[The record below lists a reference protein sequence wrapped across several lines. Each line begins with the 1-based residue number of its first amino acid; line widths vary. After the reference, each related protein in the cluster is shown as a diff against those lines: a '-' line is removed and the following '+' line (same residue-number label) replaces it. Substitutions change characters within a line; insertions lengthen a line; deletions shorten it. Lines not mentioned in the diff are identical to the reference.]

1 MRELGLGPDAFI
13 DIGRILLAFALA
25 FPIAWE
31 RAQGHRS
38 VGFRTLPI
46 VAMAACGFTLVGKGM
61 LGIDAE
67 GQARVLQG
75 IISGIGFVGAGAIV
89 KQGTDVRGLVTA
101 ASIWNAGAIGAAVGF
116 ERAEI
121 AFVLSLIN
129 LISNAFLTRYEKKE
143 LDEDEEAKGE
153 SSG

>member
-1 MRELGLGPDAFI
+1 VRELALEADALL

-31 RAQGHRS
+31 RAHGQRS

-61 LGIDAE
+61 IGIDAE

-75 IISGIGFVGAGAIV
+75 IISGIGFVGAGSIV
-89 KQGTDVRGLVTA
+89 KQGADVRGLVTA

-121 AFVLSLIN
+121 ALALSLVN
-129 LISNAFLTRYEKKE
+129 LASNAFLTHYERKE
-143 LDEDEEAKGE
+143 LRDDEEADKE
-153 SSG
+153 SPE